1 MLPQNHRPN
10 AIWELCDW
18 RGLTMQGGARCWV
31 GTRETTERE
40 AKIIQKP

>member
-18 RGLTMQGGARCWV
+18 RGLTMQGVHAAGWV
-31 GTRETTERE
+31 QG
-40 AKIIQKP
+40 KQQKEKQK